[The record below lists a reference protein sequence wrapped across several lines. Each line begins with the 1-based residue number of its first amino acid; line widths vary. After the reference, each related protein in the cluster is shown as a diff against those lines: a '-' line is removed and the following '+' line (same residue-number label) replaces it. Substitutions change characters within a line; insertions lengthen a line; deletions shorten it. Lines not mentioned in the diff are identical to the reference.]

1 MIMKKESKPI
11 YQRKFYGPSGEVY
24 LSKRIF
30 YILNS
35 LEKFPLKNYPF
46 SGTTKCYMR
55 VLVTRYLIE
64 KYKSYCKGFKYKSLQ
79 QSFEL

>member
-46 SGTTKCYMR
+46 SGTQNVICG
-55 VLVTRYLIE
+55 YLLRDT
-64 KYKSYCKGFKYKSLQ
+64 S
-79 QSFEL
+79 